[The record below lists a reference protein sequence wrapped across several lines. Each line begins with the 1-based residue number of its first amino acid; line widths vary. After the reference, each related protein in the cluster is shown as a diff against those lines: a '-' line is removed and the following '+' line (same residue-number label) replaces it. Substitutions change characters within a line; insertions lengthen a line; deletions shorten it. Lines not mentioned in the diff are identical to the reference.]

1 MKTKFIFMICMLLL
15 LSGCAAPA
23 EQIVAI
29 AAENTPAPAVTPV
42 QAIIPTIE
50 ITPIITPAITEEPM
64 QTAKPTPTPKATP
77 AATPT
82 AEPALQPS
90 PEPAAEPTPQHTA
103 EPAAETASSDFGS
116 SILSLVNSH
125 RSAAGTASLKYAS
138 SLQKAADIRAKECLE
153 SFSHTRPNGSDAHTV
168 LAEYGISFTAFGEN
182 LFKATGMGDVSAEF
196 VVEQWMES
204 PGHRQNIMQEM
215 FTHMCIGVASKGDEL
230 YVVQLFGAG
239 LS

>member
-1 MKTKFIFMICMLLL
+1 MLLL

-23 EQIVAI
+23 KQIVAI
-29 AAENTPAPAVTPV
+29 AAENTPEPAVTPV
-42 QAIIPTIE
+42 QAAVPSIDVTPVPVPE
-50 ITPIITPAITEEPM
+50 ITEDPM
-64 QTAKPTPTPKATP
+64 QTPKATSKPKATP

-82 AEPALQPS
+82 AAPALQPTPK
-90 PEPAAEPTPQHTA
+90 PEEDPTPQPTA
-103 EPAAETASSDFGS
+103 EPAADTYSSDFGS

-125 RSAAGTASLKYAS
+125 RSSAGTASLKYAS
-138 SLQKAADIRAKECLE
+138 SLQKAADIRAMECLD

-182 LFKATGMGDVSAEF
+182 LFKATGMGNVSAEF

-230 YVVQLFGAG
+230 YVVQLFGTG

>member
-1 MKTKFIFMICMLLL
+1 MKTKLIFVICILLL
-15 LSGCAAPA
+15 ISGCAAPA
-23 EQIVAI
+23 EQIVTI

-42 QAIIPTIE
+42 QSVIPTIE

-64 QTAKPTPTPKATP
+64 QTAKSTPKPKATP

-82 AEPALQPS
+82 AEPALQPTS
-90 PEPAAEPTPQHTA
+90 KPTEEPTPQPTA
-103 EPAAETASSDFGS
+103 EPAADADSSDFGG

-125 RSAAGTASLKYAS
+125 RNAAGTASLKYAS
-138 SLQKAADIRAKECLE
+138 SLQKAADIRARECLD

-168 LAEYGISFTAFGEN
+168 LAEHGLGFTSFGEN

-204 PGHRQNIMQEM
+204 PGHRQNIVQEM

>member
-1 MKTKFIFMICMLLL
+1 MKTKFIFIICMLLL

-29 AAENTPAPAVTPV
+29 AAENTPEPAVTPV
-42 QAIIPTIE
+42 QAVIPTIE
-50 ITPIITPAITEEPM
+50 ISPIITPAITEEPM
-64 QTAKPTPTPKATP
+64 QTAKPTPTPKASP

-82 AEPALQPS
+82 AAPALQPTS
-90 PEPAAEPTPQHTA
+90 QPAEEPTTQPTA
-103 EPAAETASSDFGS
+103 EANTDAASSDFGG

-168 LAEYGISFTAFGEN
+168 LAEHGIGFTAFGEN
-182 LFKATGMGDVSAEF
+182 LFKATGMGNVSAEF

-230 YVVQLFGAG
+230 YVVQLFGTG